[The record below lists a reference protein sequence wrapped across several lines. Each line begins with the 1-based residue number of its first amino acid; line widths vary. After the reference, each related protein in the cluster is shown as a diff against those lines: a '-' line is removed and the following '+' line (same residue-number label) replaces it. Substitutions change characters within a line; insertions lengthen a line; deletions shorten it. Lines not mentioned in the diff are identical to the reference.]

1 MASGERGRH
10 HGRRGTACAKEGR
23 WSPGTRGN
31 GQQSKESGSQ
41 LIRGEEEMR
50 LGWEDGLEM
59 PFC

>member
-1 MASGERGRH
+1 MCKGR
-10 HGRRGTACAKEGR
+10 EVV
-23 WSPGTRGN
+23 PGHMGN

-41 LIRGEEEMR
+41 LIWGEEEMR